1 MYTMGPV
8 EIRTIIERLRLA
20 EKVAATLDIPKPGGL
35 NDIEWNIGQALKY
48 LLNAAI
54 SPIQIDQQTRA
65 SADPASVA
73 RPERV
78 P

>member
-20 EKVAATLDIPKPGGL
+20 EKVAAALDIPKAGGL

-54 SPIQIDQQTRA
+54 SPIQIEQQPR
-65 SADPASVA
+65 ASVA
-73 RPERV
+73 PEHV